1 MSGKPDP
8 KQRAKQLRD
17 ELNFHNYR
25 YYVLDDPEIPDV
37 EYDRLLR
44 QLQKLEEDH
53 PELVTPD
60 SPTQRVGHE
69 PVAGFAEVRH
79 LEPMLSLG
87 NAFSADELSEF
98 DRRVRDRLGVDEDID
113 YVAEPKMDG
122 AAVSLLYVNGLLV
135 RGATRGDGASG
146 EEITHN
152 VRTIRSIPL
161 RLRGE
166 SVPQS
171 LEVRGEVYI
180 SKEGFE
186 KLNEAARESGNK
198 QFVNP
203 RNAAAGGLR
212 QMDPRLTAKRRLEF
226 YAYGIGGH
234 EGVKLPERHSEVLKL
249 LADWGLR
256 ISPLNEV
263 VRGMTGC
270 QDFYK
275 RIQSER
281 ESLPYEIDGVVF
293 KVDRLD
299 YQSQLGFVSRAPR
312 WAIAQKFPAHEE
324 MTILREIEFQVGR
337 TGALTPVARLEP
349 VFVGGVTVSNAT
361 LHNIDELRRK
371 DVRAG
376 DTVVVRRAGD
386 VIPEVVSVVL
396 ARRPADTNPVDLP
409 RECPICGS
417 QVVREAGEAV
427 ARCSGGLFCPAQRKE
442 ALRHF
447 ASRRALDIEGL
458 GTKLVDQLVD
468 SGLVRTPADIFTLD
482 AETLSGLERMGSK
495 SATNLVEAIAQ
506 SKQTTL
512 PRFLY
517 ALGIREVGEVTAK
530 SLAMHYPDLERL
542 SAASQEELQEVD
554 DVGPVVAANVRTFFE
569 QDHNREVIDALLTSG
584 VCWPTQSEPETGDRF
599 AGKTFVLT
607 GTLEGMTREQAKE
620 LIEKQGGRVTG
631 SVSRK
636 TDFVVYGKDP
646 GSKLSK
652 AKGLGVTI
660 LDGRDLSELLHS

>member
-1 MSGKPDP
+1 MSGKPGP
-8 KQRAKQLRD
+8 KQRARQLRE
-17 ELNFHNYR
+17 ELNSHNYR

-69 PVAGFAEVRH
+69 PVTGFAEVRH

-98 DRRVRDRLGVDEDID
+98 DRRVRDRLGVDEPID

-122 AAVSLLYVNGLLV
+122 AAVSLLYVDGLLV
-135 RGATRGDGASG
+135 RGATRGDGATG

-152 VRTIRSIPL
+152 VRTIKSIPL
-161 RLRGE
+161 RLRGD
-166 SVPQS
+166 SVPRS

-198 QFVNP
+198 EFVNP

-226 YAYGIGGH
+226 YAYGIGGY
-234 EGVKLPERHSEVLKL
+234 EGMNLPERHSDILQM
-249 LADWGLR
+249 LANSGVR

-263 VRGMTGC
+263 VRGKAGC
-270 QDFYK
+270 QDFYE
-275 RIQSER
+275 RIQSDR

-312 WAIAQKFPAHEE
+312 WAIAYKFPAHEE
-324 MTILREIEFQVGR
+324 MTVLREIEFQVGR

-396 ARRPADTNPVDLP
+396 ARRPADATAVDLP
-409 RECPICGS
+409 RECPVCGS
-417 QVVREAGEAV
+417 QVVREAEEAV
-427 ARCSGGLFCPAQRKE
+427 ARC
-442 ALRHF
+442 
-447 ASRRALDIEGL
+447 
-458 GTKLVDQLVD
+458 
-468 SGLVRTPADIFTLD
+468 
-482 AETLSGLERMGSK
+482 
-495 SATNLVEAIAQ
+495 
-506 SKQTTL
+506 
-512 PRFLY
+512 
-517 ALGIREVGEVTAK
+517 
-530 SLAMHYPDLERL
+530 
-542 SAASQEELQEVD
+542 
-554 DVGPVVAANVRTFFE
+554 
-569 QDHNREVIDALLTSG
+569 
-584 VCWPTQSEPETGDRF
+584 
-599 AGKTFVLT
+599 
-607 GTLEGMTREQAKE
+607 
-620 LIEKQGGRVTG
+620 
-631 SVSRK
+631 
-636 TDFVVYGKDP
+636 
-646 GSKLSK
+646 
-652 AKGLGVTI
+652 
-660 LDGRDLSELLHS
+660 

>member
-1 MSGKPDP
+1 MSGKPGP
-8 KQRAKQLRD
+8 KQRARQLRE
-17 ELNFHNYR
+17 ELNSHNYR

-69 PVAGFAEVRH
+69 PVTGFAEVRH

-98 DRRVRDRLGVDEDID
+98 DRRVRDRLGVDEPID

-122 AAVSLLYVNGLLV
+122 AAVSLLYVDGLLV
-135 RGATRGDGASG
+135 RGATRGDGATG

-152 VRTIRSIPL
+152 VRTIKSIPL
-161 RLRGE
+161 RLRGD
-166 SVPQS
+166 SVPRS

-198 QFVNP
+198 EFVNP

-226 YAYGIGGH
+226 YAYGIGGY
-234 EGVKLPERHSEVLKL
+234 EGMNLPERHSDILQM
-249 LADWGLR
+249 LANSGVR

-263 VRGMTGC
+263 VRGKAGC
-270 QDFYK
+270 QDFYE
-275 RIQSER
+275 RIQSDR

-312 WAIAQKFPAHEE
+312 WAIAYKFPAHEE
-324 MTILREIEFQVGR
+324 MTVLREIEFQVGR

-396 ARRPADTNPVDLP
+396 ARRPADATAVDLP
-409 RECPICGS
+409 RECPVCGS
-417 QVVREAGEAV
+417 QVVREAEEAV

-458 GTKLVDQLVD
+458 GTKLIDQLVD

-530 SLAMHYPDLERL
+530 SLAMHYPNLERL

-554 DVGPVVAANVRTFFE
+554 DVGPIVAANVRTFFE
-569 QDHNREVIDALLTSG
+569 QDHNREVIDALLTAG
-584 VCWPTQSEPETGDRF
+584 VCWPTHSEPEKGNRL

-607 GTLEGMTREQAKE
+607 GSLEGMTRDEAKE
-620 LIEKQGGRVTG
+620 LIENQGGRVTG
-631 SVSRK
+631 SVSQK
-636 TDFVVYGKDP
+636 TDYVVYGKDP

-652 AKGLGVTI
+652 AKNLGVAI
-660 LDGRDLSELLHS
+660 LDGRDFSELLNS

>member
-1 MSGKPDP
+1 MSGKPGP
-8 KQRAKQLRD
+8 KQRARQLRE
-17 ELNFHNYR
+17 ELNSHNYR

-69 PVAGFAEVRH
+69 PVTGFAEVRH

-98 DRRVRDRLGVDEDID
+98 DRRVRDRLGVDEPID

-122 AAVSLLYVNGLLV
+122 AAVSLLYVDGLLV
-135 RGATRGDGASG
+135 RGATRGDGATG

-152 VRTIRSIPL
+152 VRTIKSIPL
-161 RLRGE
+161 RLRGD
-166 SVPQS
+166 SVPRS

-203 RNAAAGGLR
+203 RNAAAGGHR
-212 QMDPRLTAKRRLEF
+212 QMDPRLTAKRRQEF
-226 YAYGIGGH
+226 YAYGIGGY
-234 EGVKLPERHSEVLKL
+234 EGMNLPERHSDILQM
-249 LADWGLR
+249 LANSGVR

-263 VRGMTGC
+263 VRGKAGC
-270 QDFYK
+270 QDFYE
-275 RIQSER
+275 RIQSDR

-312 WAIAQKFPAHEE
+312 WAIAYKFPAHEE
-324 MTILREIEFQVGR
+324 MTVLREIEFQVGR

-396 ARRPADTNPVDLP
+396 ARRPADATAVDLP
-409 RECPICGS
+409 RECPVCGS
-417 QVVREAGEAV
+417 QVVREAEEAV

-458 GTKLVDQLVD
+458 GTKLIDQLVD

-482 AETLSGLERMGSK
+482 AGTLSGLERMGSK

-530 SLAMHYPDLERL
+530 SLAMHYPNLERL

-569 QDHNREVIDALLTSG
+569 QDHNREVIDALLTAG
-584 VCWPTQSEPETGDRF
+584 VCWPTHSEPEKGNRL

-607 GTLEGMTREQAKE
+607 GSLEGMTRDEAKE
-620 LIEKQGGRVTG
+620 LIENQGGRVTG
-631 SVSRK
+631 SVSQK
-636 TDFVVYGKDP
+636 TDYVVYGKDP

-652 AKGLGVTI
+652 AKNLGVAT
-660 LDGRDLSELLHS
+660 LDGRDFSELLNS

>member
-1 MSGKPDP
+1 MSGKPGP
-8 KQRAKQLRD
+8 KQRARQLRE
-17 ELNFHNYR
+17 ELNSHNYR

-69 PVAGFAEVRH
+69 PVTGFAEVRH

-98 DRRVRDRLGVDEDID
+98 DRRVRDRLGVDEPID

-122 AAVSLLYVNGLLV
+122 AAVSLLYVDGLLV
-135 RGATRGDGASG
+135 RGATRGDGATG

-152 VRTIRSIPL
+152 VRTIKSIPL
-161 RLRGE
+161 RLRGD
-166 SVPQS
+166 SVPRS

-198 QFVNP
+198 EFVNP

-226 YAYGIGGH
+226 YAYGIGGY
-234 EGVKLPERHSEVLKL
+234 EGMNLPERHSDILQM
-249 LADWGLR
+249 LANSGVR

-263 VRGMTGC
+263 VRGKAGC
-270 QDFYK
+270 QDFYE
-275 RIQSER
+275 RIQSDR

-312 WAIAQKFPAHEE
+312 WAIAYKFPAHEE
-324 MTILREIEFQVGR
+324 MTVLREIEFQVGR

-396 ARRPADTNPVDLP
+396 ARRPADATAVDLP
-409 RECPICGS
+409 RECPVCGS
-417 QVVREAGEAV
+417 QVVREAEEAV

-458 GTKLVDQLVD
+458 GTKLIDQLVD

-530 SLAMHYPDLERL
+530 SLAMHYPNLERL

-554 DVGPVVAANVRTFFE
+554 DVGPIVAANVRTFFE
-569 QDHNREVIDALLTSG
+569 QDHNREVIDALLTAG
-584 VCWPTQSEPETGDRF
+584 VCWPTHSEPEKGNRL

-607 GTLEGMTREQAKE
+607 GSLEGMTRDEAKE
-620 LIEKQGGRVTG
+620 LIENQGGRVTG
-631 SVSRK
+631 SVSQK
-636 TDFVVYGKDP
+636 TDYVVYGKDP

-652 AKGLGVTI
+652 AKNLGVAT
-660 LDGRDLSELLHS
+660 LDGRDFSELLNS

>member
-1 MSGKPDP
+1 MAGKPSP
-8 KQRAKQLRD
+8 SQRARQLRE

-44 QLQKLEEDH
+44 ELQKIEEDH

-60 SPTQRVGHE
+60 SPTQRIGHE
-69 PVAGFAEVRH
+69 PVAGFEEVQH

-87 NAFSADELSEF
+87 NAFTREELSDF
-98 DRRVRDRLGVDEDID
+98 DRRVRDRLGIDEAIE
-113 YVAEPKMDG
+113 YMAEPKMDG
-122 AAVSLLYVNGLLV
+122 AAVSLLYTNGLLV
-135 RGATRGDGASG
+135 RGATRGDGATG

-152 VRTIRSIPL
+152 VRTIKSIPL

-166 SVPQS
+166 SVPES

-186 KLNEAARESGNK
+186 KLNEQARESGNK
-198 QFVNP
+198 TFVNP

-212 QMDPRLTAKRRLEF
+212 QLDPRLTAKRRLEF
-226 YAYGIGGH
+226 FAYGIGGH
-234 EGVKLPERHSEVLKL
+234 DGVEMPDRHSGILKML
-249 LADWGLR
+249 GDSGLR

-263 VRGMTGC
+263 VSGIAGC
-270 QDFYK
+270 QGFYE
-275 RIQSER
+275 RIQSDR
-281 ESLPYEIDGVVF
+281 DSLPYEIDGVVF

-299 YQSQLGFVSRAPR
+299 YQARLGFVSRAPR
-312 WAIAQKFPAHEE
+312 WAIAYKFPAHEE
-324 MTILREIEFQVGR
+324 MTVLRDIEFQVGR

-371 DVRAG
+371 DVRPG

-396 ARRPADTNPVDLP
+396 GRRPKDAKPVELP
-409 RECPICGS
+409 KECPICGS
-417 QVVREAGEAV
+417 QVVREAEEAV

-447 ASRRALDIEGL
+447 ASRRAMDIEGL
-458 GTKLVDQLVD
+458 GSKLIDQLVD
-468 SGLVRTPADIFTLD
+468 SGLVGTPADIFTLD
-482 AETLSGLERMGSK
+482 AETLSGLERMGPK
-495 SATNLVEAIAQ
+495 SAANLVDAIAR

-530 SLAMHYPDLERL
+530 SLATHYSDLERL
-542 SAASQEELQEVD
+542 AAASLEELKEID
-554 DVGPVVAANVRTFFE
+554 DVGPIVAANVRTFFE
-569 QDHNREVIDALLTSG
+569 QVHNREVIDALLNSG
-584 VCWPTQSEPETGDRF
+584 VFWPMQSASGKGSRLE
-599 AGKTFVLT
+599 GKTFVLT
-607 GTLEGMTREQAKE
+607 GTLEGMTRDEAKE
-620 LIEKQGGRVTG
+620 LIEHQGGRVTG

-636 TDFVVYGKDP
+636 TDYVVYGKDP

-652 AKGLGVTI
+652 ARSLGVAI
-660 LDGRDLSELLHS
+660 LSDKQFLRFVSH

>member
-1 MSGKPDP
+1 MSGKPGP
-8 KQRAKQLRD
+8 KQRARQLRE
-17 ELNFHNYR
+17 ELNSHNYR

-69 PVAGFAEVRH
+69 PVTGFAEVRH

-98 DRRVRDRLGVDEDID
+98 DRRVRDRLGVDEPID

-122 AAVSLLYVNGLLV
+122 AAVSLLYVDGLLV
-135 RGATRGDGASG
+135 RGATRGDGATG

-152 VRTIRSIPL
+152 VRTIKSIPL
-161 RLRGE
+161 RLRGD
-166 SVPQS
+166 SVPRS

-198 QFVNP
+198 EFVNP

-226 YAYGIGGH
+226 YAYGIGGY
-234 EGVKLPERHSEVLKL
+234 EGMNLPERHSDILQM
-249 LADWGLR
+249 LANSGVR

-263 VRGMTGC
+263 VRGKAGC
-270 QDFYK
+270 QDFYE
-275 RIQSER
+275 RIQSDR

-312 WAIAQKFPAHEE
+312 WAIAYKFPAHEE
-324 MTILREIEFQVGR
+324 MTVLREIEFQVGR

-396 ARRPADTNPVDLP
+396 ARRPADATAVDLP
-409 RECPICGS
+409 RECPVCGS
-417 QVVREAGEAV
+417 QVVREAEEAV

-458 GTKLVDQLVD
+458 GTKLIDQLVD

-530 SLAMHYPDLERL
+530 SLAMHYPNLERL

-569 QDHNREVIDALLTSG
+569 QDHNREVIDALLTAG
-584 VCWPTQSEPETGDRF
+584 VCWPTHSEPEKGNRL

-607 GTLEGMTREQAKE
+607 GSLEGMTRDEAKE
-620 LIEKQGGRVTG
+620 LIENQGGRVTG
-631 SVSRK
+631 SVSQK
-636 TDFVVYGKDP
+636 TDYVVYGKDP

-652 AKGLGVTI
+652 AKNLGVAI
-660 LDGRDLSELLHS
+660 LDGEGFLRLVS

>member
-1 MSGKPDP
+1 MSGKPGP
-8 KQRAKQLRD
+8 KQRARQLRE
-17 ELNFHNYR
+17 ELNSHNYR

-53 PELVTPD
+53 PEFVTPD

-69 PVAGFAEVRH
+69 PVTGFAEVRH

-98 DRRVRDRLGVDEDID
+98 DRRVRDRLGVDEPID

-122 AAVSLLYVNGLLV
+122 AAVSLLYVDGLLV
-135 RGATRGDGASG
+135 RGATRGDGATG

-152 VRTIRSIPL
+152 VRTIKSIPL
-161 RLRGE
+161 RLRGD
-166 SVPQS
+166 SVPRS

-198 QFVNP
+198 EFVNP

-226 YAYGIGGH
+226 YAYGIGGY
-234 EGVKLPERHSEVLKL
+234 EGMNLPERHSDILQM
-249 LADWGLR
+249 LANSGVR

-263 VRGMTGC
+263 VRGKAGC
-270 QDFYK
+270 QDFYE
-275 RIQSER
+275 RIQSDR

-312 WAIAQKFPAHEE
+312 WAIAYKFPAHEE
-324 MTILREIEFQVGR
+324 MTVLREIEFQVGR

-396 ARRPADTNPVDLP
+396 ARRPADATAVDLP
-409 RECPICGS
+409 RECPVCGS
-417 QVVREAGEAV
+417 QVVREAEEAV

-458 GTKLVDQLVD
+458 GTKLIDQLVD

-530 SLAMHYPDLERL
+530 SLAMHYPNLERL

-569 QDHNREVIDALLTSG
+569 QDHNREVIDALLTAG
-584 VCWPTQSEPETGDRF
+584 VCWPTHSEPEKGNRL

-607 GTLEGMTREQAKE
+607 GSLEGMTRDEAKE
-620 LIEKQGGRVTG
+620 LIENQGGRVTG
-631 SVSRK
+631 SVSQK
-636 TDFVVYGKDP
+636 TDYVVYGKDP

-652 AKGLGVTI
+652 AKNLGVAI
-660 LDGRDLSELLHS
+660 LDGEGFLRLVS

>member
-1 MSGKPDP
+1 MSGKPGP
-8 KQRAKQLRD
+8 KQRARQLRE
-17 ELNFHNYR
+17 ELNSHNYR

-69 PVAGFAEVRH
+69 PVTGFAEVRH

-98 DRRVRDRLGVDEDID
+98 DRRVRDRLGVDEPID

-122 AAVSLLYVNGLLV
+122 AAVSLLYVDGLLV
-135 RGATRGDGASG
+135 RGATRGDGATG

-152 VRTIRSIPL
+152 VRTIKSIPL
-161 RLRGE
+161 RLRGD
-166 SVPQS
+166 SVPRS

-198 QFVNP
+198 EFVNP

-226 YAYGIGGH
+226 YAYGIGGY
-234 EGVKLPERHSEVLKL
+234 EGMNLPERHSDIQQM
-249 LADWGLR
+249 LANSGVR

-263 VRGMTGC
+263 VRGKAGC
-270 QDFYK
+270 QDFYE
-275 RIQSER
+275 RIQSDR

-312 WAIAQKFPAHEE
+312 WAIAYKFPAHEE
-324 MTILREIEFQVGR
+324 MTVLREIEFQVGR

-396 ARRPADTNPVDLP
+396 ARRPADATAVDLP
-409 RECPICGS
+409 RECPVCGS
-417 QVVREAGEAV
+417 QVVREAEEAV

-458 GTKLVDQLVD
+458 GTKLIDQLVD

-482 AETLSGLERMGSK
+482 AGTLSGLERMGSK

-530 SLAMHYPDLERL
+530 SLAMHYPNLERL

-554 DVGPVVAANVRTFFE
+554 DVGPIVAANVRTFFE
-569 QDHNREVIDALLTSG
+569 QDHNREVIDALLTAG
-584 VCWPTQSEPETGDRF
+584 VCWPTHSEPEKGNRL

-607 GTLEGMTREQAKE
+607 GSLEGMTRDEAKE
-620 LIEKQGGRVTG
+620 LIENQGGRVTG
-631 SVSRK
+631 SVSQK
-636 TDFVVYGKDP
+636 TDYVVYGKDP

-652 AKGLGVTI
+652 AKNLGVAI
-660 LDGRDLSELLHS
+660 LDGEGFLRLVS

>member
-660 LDGRDLSELLHS
+660 LDGEGFLRLVS

>member
-1 MSGKPDP
+1 MSGKPGP
-8 KQRAKQLRD
+8 KQRARQLRE
-17 ELNFHNYR
+17 ELNSHNYR

-69 PVAGFAEVRH
+69 PVTGFAEVRH

-98 DRRVRDRLGVDEDID
+98 DRRVRDRLGVDEPID

-122 AAVSLLYVNGLLV
+122 AAVSLLYVDGLLV
-135 RGATRGDGASG
+135 RGATRGDGATG

-152 VRTIRSIPL
+152 VRTIKSIPL
-161 RLRGE
+161 RLRGD
-166 SVPQS
+166 SVPRS

-198 QFVNP
+198 EFVNP

-226 YAYGIGGH
+226 YAYGIGGY
-234 EGVKLPERHSEVLKL
+234 EGMNLPERHSDILQM
-249 LADWGLR
+249 LANSGVR

-263 VRGMTGC
+263 VRGKAGC
-270 QDFYK
+270 QDFYE
-275 RIQSER
+275 RIQSDR

-312 WAIAQKFPAHEE
+312 WAIAYKFPAHEE
-324 MTILREIEFQVGR
+324 MTVLREIEFQVGR

-396 ARRPADTNPVDLP
+396 ARRPADATAVDLP
-409 RECPICGS
+409 RECPVCGS
-417 QVVREAGEAV
+417 QVVREAEEAV

-458 GTKLVDQLVD
+458 GTKLIDQLVD

-495 SATNLVEAIAQ
+495 SATNLVEAIVQ

-530 SLAMHYPDLERL
+530 SLAMHYPNLERL

-569 QDHNREVIDALLTSG
+569 QDHNREVIDALLTAG
-584 VCWPTQSEPETGDRF
+584 VCWPTHSEPEKGNRL

-607 GTLEGMTREQAKE
+607 GSLEGMTRDEAKE
-620 LIEKQGGRVTG
+620 LIENQGGRVTG
-631 SVSRK
+631 SVSQK
-636 TDFVVYGKDP
+636 TDYVVYGKDP

-652 AKGLGVTI
+652 AKNLGVAI
-660 LDGRDLSELLHS
+660 LDGEGFLRLVS

>member
-1 MSGKPDP
+1 MSGKPGP
-8 KQRAKQLRD
+8 KQRARQLRE
-17 ELNFHNYR
+17 ELNSHNYR

-69 PVAGFAEVRH
+69 PVTGFAEVRH

-98 DRRVRDRLGVDEDID
+98 DRRVRDRLGVDEPID

-122 AAVSLLYVNGLLV
+122 AAVSLLYVDGLLV
-135 RGATRGDGASG
+135 RGATRGDGATG

-152 VRTIRSIPL
+152 VRTIKSIPL
-161 RLRGE
+161 RLRGD
-166 SVPQS
+166 SVPRS

-198 QFVNP
+198 EFVNP

-226 YAYGIGGH
+226 YAYGIGGY
-234 EGVKLPERHSEVLKL
+234 EGMNLPERHSDILQM
-249 LADWGLR
+249 LANSGVR

-263 VRGMTGC
+263 VRGKAGC
-270 QDFYK
+270 QDFYE
-275 RIQSER
+275 RIQSDR

-312 WAIAQKFPAHEE
+312 WAIAYKFPAHEE
-324 MTILREIEFQVGR
+324 MTVLREIEFQVGR

-396 ARRPADTNPVDLP
+396 ARRPADATAVDLP
-409 RECPICGS
+409 RECPVCGS
-417 QVVREAGEAV
+417 QVVREAEEAV

-458 GTKLVDQLVD
+458 GTRLIDQLVD
-468 SGLVRTPADIFTLD
+468 SGLVRTPDDIFTLD
-482 AETLSGLERMGSK
+482 AETLSCLERMGSK

-530 SLAMHYPDLERL
+530 SLAMHYPNLERL

-569 QDHNREVIDALLTSG
+569 QDHNREVIDALLTAG
-584 VCWPTQSEPETGDRF
+584 VCWPTHSEPEKGNRL

-607 GTLEGMTREQAKE
+607 GSLEGMTRDEAKE
-620 LIEKQGGRVTG
+620 LIENQGGRVTG
-631 SVSRK
+631 SVSQK
-636 TDFVVYGKDP
+636 TDYVVYGKDP

-652 AKGLGVTI
+652 AKNLGVAI
-660 LDGRDLSELLHS
+660 LDGEGFLRLVS

>member
-1 MSGKPDP
+1 MSGKPGP
-8 KQRAKQLRD
+8 KQRARQLRE
-17 ELNFHNYR
+17 ELNSHNYR

-69 PVAGFAEVRH
+69 PVTGFAEVRH

-98 DRRVRDRLGVDEDID
+98 DRRVRDRLGVDEPID

-122 AAVSLLYVNGLLV
+122 AAVSLLYVDGLLV
-135 RGATRGDGASG
+135 RGATRGDGATG

-152 VRTIRSIPL
+152 VRTIKSIPL
-161 RLRGE
+161 RLRGD
-166 SVPQS
+166 SVPRS

-198 QFVNP
+198 EFVNP

-226 YAYGIGGH
+226 YAYGIGGY
-234 EGVKLPERHSEVLKL
+234 EGMNLPERHSDILQM
-249 LADWGLR
+249 LANSGVR

-263 VRGMTGC
+263 VRGKAGC
-270 QDFYK
+270 QDFYE
-275 RIQSER
+275 RIQSDR

-312 WAIAQKFPAHEE
+312 WAIAYKFPAHEE
-324 MTILREIEFQVGR
+324 MTVLREIEFQVGR

-396 ARRPADTNPVDLP
+396 ARRPADATAVDLP
-409 RECPICGS
+409 RECPVCGS
-417 QVVREAGEAV
+417 QVVREAEEAV

-458 GTKLVDQLVD
+458 GTKLIDQLVD

-530 SLAMHYPDLERL
+530 SLAMHYPNLERL

-554 DVGPVVAANVRTFFE
+554 DVGPIVAANVRTFFE
-569 QDHNREVIDALLTSG
+569 QDHNREVIDALLTAG
-584 VCWPTQSEPETGDRF
+584 VCWPTHSEPEKGNRL

-607 GTLEGMTREQAKE
+607 GSLEGMTRDEAKE
-620 LIEKQGGRVTG
+620 LIENQGGRVTG
-631 SVSRK
+631 SVSQK
-636 TDFVVYGKDP
+636 TDYVVYGKDP

-652 AKGLGVTI
+652 AKNLGVAI
-660 LDGRDLSELLHS
+660 LDGEGFLRLVS